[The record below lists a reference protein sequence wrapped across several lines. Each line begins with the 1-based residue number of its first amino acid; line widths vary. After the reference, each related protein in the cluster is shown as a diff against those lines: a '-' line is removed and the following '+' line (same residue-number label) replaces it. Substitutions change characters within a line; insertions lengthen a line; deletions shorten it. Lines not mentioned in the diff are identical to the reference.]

1 MNIKKVDATEVQEK
15 VEAVYNNA
23 EQGIID
29 VISEKTKTF
38 SEFLTENDKERIRIH
53 KVGGFE
59 YVERQIFSISDVWE
73 YFEAG
78 IPAAADPR
86 IIFNA
91 FISRRSRE
99 MSRDLRLRT
108 FIIESLKK
116 WHIKNAWLDAKN
128 VSR

>member
-59 YVERQIFSISDVWE
+59 YVERQIFSISDVSE
-73 YFEAG
+73 YFKAG
-78 IPAAADPR
+78 IPVAADPR
-86 IIFNA
+86 VVFNA
-91 FISRRSRE
+91 FISGKSRE
-99 MSRDLRLRT
+99 MSRDPRLRT

-116 WHIKNAWLDAKN
+116 WHVKNAWLDAKA